1 MLTPI
6 DIQNRNLKTTMG
18 GYNKKDTDDFLASIL
33 ESYEELYKENKD
45 LKEKITSLSEGIQYY
60 KQMEN
65 TLQKALVLAEK
76 TSTETQEAA
85 KVQAD
90 SVMRESQVKAEA
102 LVSDAQVKADSL
114 VSDAQSKAKTLVT
127 DAQNKADTLIS
138 DAQNKAG
145 LVKNQ
150 SEHELAETRSHI
162 HKLVQSY
169 ESYRLQFKKLASS
182 QIEMLESEVFDIY
195 APEIDNVV
203 EEAARAELEAET
215 VETLETVEEKNE
227 ELFEPVAE
235 TSEEPSMAD
244 SDLTDDSSVNVAENN
259 ANITE
264 NIENTFEPVK
274 ETKTESVVSDAES
287 VESKIEWTEP
297 AVLESTPEPVVE
309 SVVEKITEPVVES
322 VVEKVTEPVSE
333 SNPKP
338 VDTVSESPFINP
350 LDMLETS
357 TPFVDIPG
365 TSSDNA
371 TSNDKVDSSPFI
383 DIPEMPEAKK
393 EKKAS
398 DAKESP
404 FVMSFDDLTTPV
416 VDNVKGADVSGTA
429 YPETKKEENTPS
441 YVDYI
446 MPNVV
451 EKPENVQK
459 ETAASKDS
467 NPFVFIDPE

>member
-76 TSTETQEAA
+76 TSAETQEAA

-114 VSDAQSKAKTLVT
+114 VSDAQSKAETLVT
-127 DAQNKADTLIS
+127 DAQNKADSLVS
-138 DAQNKAG
+138 DAQNKAA

-162 HKLVQSY
+162 RKLVQSY

-195 APEIDNVV
+195 APGIDKAV
-203 EEAARAELEAET
+203 EEAARAELEEET
-215 VETLETVEEKNE
+215 VEAPEIVEEKNE
-227 ELFEPVAE
+227 ESFEPVAE
-235 TSEEPSMAD
+235 TSEEISMAD
-244 SDLTDDSSVNVAENN
+244 ADFSDEASVNVAENN

-264 NIENTFEPVK
+264 NVENTFEPVK
-274 ETKTESVVSDAES
+274 ETSTETVENPFEPVKETKTEP

-297 AVLESTPEPVVE
+297 VASESTPEQAVE
-309 SVVEKITEPVVES
+309 SAVETVS
-322 VVEKVTEPVSE
+322 EPVSE
-333 SNPKP
+333 SEPKP
-338 VDTVSESPFINP
+338 VDPVSESPFINP

-371 TSNDKVDSSPFI
+371 SSNDKVDSSPFI

-393 EKKAS
+393 EKKAL

-404 FVMSFDDLTTPV
+404 FVMSFDNLTTPV
-416 VDNVKGADVSGTA
+416 VDDIKGADVSGTA

-446 MPNVV
+446 MPNVA